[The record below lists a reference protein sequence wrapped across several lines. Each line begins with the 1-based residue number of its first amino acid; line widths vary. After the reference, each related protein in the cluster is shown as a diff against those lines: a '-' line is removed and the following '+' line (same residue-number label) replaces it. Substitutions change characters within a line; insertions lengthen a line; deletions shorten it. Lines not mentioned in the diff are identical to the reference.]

1 MEDGFVYV
9 ELYDGQQAWFEPL
22 GDYDIEVDDEISG
35 NLSAVGPKE
44 LVNKTKHYTMSVSG
58 EGHT

>member
-1 MEDGFVYV
+1 LD
-9 ELYDGQQAWFEPL
+9 DGQQSWFEPL

-35 NLSAVGPKE
+35 DLWTLGGE
-44 LVNKTKHYTMSVSG
+44 DLVNKTKDYTMSVFM